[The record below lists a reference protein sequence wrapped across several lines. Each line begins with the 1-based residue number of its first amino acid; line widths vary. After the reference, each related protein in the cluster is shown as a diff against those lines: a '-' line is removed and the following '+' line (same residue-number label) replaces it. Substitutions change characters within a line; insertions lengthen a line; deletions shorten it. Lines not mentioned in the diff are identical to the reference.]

1 MGLYEYEVVE
11 IKKTDRID
19 RLVANLFARM
29 PEIESARAKLLPIY
43 WKIFRL

>member
-19 RLVANLFARM
+19 RLVANLLDRK
-29 PEIESARAKLLPIY
+29 SVV
-43 WKIFRL
+43 

>member
-29 PEIESARAKLLPIY
+29 PEIESAGRKLLPIY